1 MAIWAS
7 DSIIRAILTGLS
19 MTGSMAGEPVRHSIA
34 DIERDTG
41 LSKDTLRV
49 WERRYGFPTPTRD
62 AQGEREYDD
71 EQLLRLRHVRRLIDA
86 GHRPGRVVALPL
98 PELRALDSQAQAQ
111 AASSSNRLPARR
123 EGRRGA
129 AAPVPCDDMA
139 RWLGLLDAQDVG
151 ALRLALQQA
160 LLERGLARLLV
171 ECIAP
176 MNMQVGQAWIEGRLA
191 VYQEHLYTEV
201 VQGLLR
207 QAMAQAA
214 GQRALAPPRVLLTT
228 LPGEPHALGLLMA
241 ECMLVLEGCET
252 VPLGTQTPLPEI
264 VAAAEAGGADIVA
277 LGFSGIQNP
286 REVRTALEQL
296 RQRLPKQVDIWAGG
310 QVPMLRR
317 GDRAGAAA
325 WRPMGRLVDI
335 PMGVAAWRAAQAP
348 WQGAAGA

>member
-1 MAIWAS
+1 MTS
-7 DSIIRAILTGLS
+7 SISGH
-19 MTGSMAGEPVRHSIA
+19 PVRHSIA
-34 DIERDTG
+34 DVERDTG

-49 WERRYGFPTPTRD
+49 WERRYGFPTPARD

-86 GHRPGRVVALPL
+86 GHRPGRVVPMPL
-98 PELRALDSQAQAQ
+98 PELVSLDAQAPGRRSREV
-111 AASSSNRLPARR
+111 ANASPARDR
-123 EGRRGA
+123 RRGA
-129 AAPVPCDDMA
+129 PASASAEEIA
-139 RWLGLLDAQDVG
+139 RWLALLDVQDVS
-151 ALRLALQQA
+151 ALRQALQQT
-160 LLERGLARLLV
+160 LLERGLARLLT

-176 MNMQVGQAWIEGRLA
+176 MNLQVGQAWIEGRLA

-207 QAMAQAA
+207 QAMAQAV
-214 GQRALAPPRVLLTT
+214 GQRALVPPRILLTT

-241 ECMLVLEGCET
+241 ECMLVLEGCQT

-296 RQRLPKQVDIWAGG
+296 RQRLPAHTEIWAGG
-310 QVPMLRR
+310 QVPVLRR
-317 GDRAGAAA
+317 GERASALP

-335 PMGVAAWRAAQAP
+335 PVEVAAWRAARPLAH
-348 WQGAAGA
+348 GAAGA

>member
-1 MAIWAS
+1 MTS
-7 DSIIRAILTGLS
+7 SVSGDS
-19 MTGSMAGEPVRHSIA
+19 VRHSIA
-34 DIERDTG
+34 DVERDTG

-86 GHRPGRVVALPL
+86 GHRPGRVVAMSLPQL
-98 PELRALDSQAQAQ
+98 LALDTQVQAQRMQ
-111 AASSSNRLPARR
+111 TEPP
-123 EGRRGA
+123 A
-129 AAPVPCDDMA
+129 AAHRERRRSGPAPEACESIG
-139 RWLGLLDAQDVG
+139 RWLALLDLQDVG

-207 QAMAQAA
+207 QAIAQAA
-214 GQRALAPPRVLLTT
+214 GQRALEPPRVLLTT

-241 ECMLVLEGCET
+241 ECMLVLEGCQT

-296 RQRLPKQVDIWAGG
+296 RQRLPQRVDIWAGG
-310 QVPMLRR
+310 QVPLLRR
-317 GDRAGAAA
+317 GERSGSAP

-335 PMGVAAWRAAQAP
+335 PMGVAAWRAARP
-348 WQGAAGA
+348 PKEGSAGA

>member
-1 MAIWAS
+1 MTS
-7 DSIIRAILTGLS
+7 SISGH
-19 MTGSMAGEPVRHSIA
+19 PVRHSIA
-34 DIERDTG
+34 DVERDTG

-86 GHRPGRVVALPL
+86 GHRPGRVVPMPL
-98 PELRALDSQAQAQ
+98 PELVSLDAQAPGRRSRE
-111 AASSSNRLPARR
+111 AASASPARDR
-123 EGRRGA
+123 RRGA
-129 AAPVPCDDMA
+129 PASVSAEEIA
-139 RWLGLLDAQDVG
+139 RWLALLDVQDVS
-151 ALRLALQQA
+151 ALRQALQQT
-160 LLERGLARLLV
+160 LLERGLARLLT

-176 MNMQVGQAWIEGRLA
+176 MNLQVGQAWIEGRLA

-214 GQRALAPPRVLLTT
+214 GQRALVPPRILLTT

-241 ECMLVLEGCET
+241 ECMLVLEGCQT

-296 RQRLPKQVDIWAGG
+296 RQRLSAHTEIWAGG

-317 GDRAGAAA
+317 GERTSALP

-335 PMGVAAWRAAQAP
+335 PVEVAAWRAARPSAR
-348 WQGAAGA
+348 GAAGA